1 MTIRSKRASAL
12 ALLAACAWS
21 AASPAVASP
30 LLLDW
35 SPQALLG
42 AASGNAY
49 SNVNRG
55 QHFAEAVSFT
65 VNTLVDG
72 MSIYSTDRY
81 GALGAL
87 VDIAIWAD
95 EDGRPGALLG
105 RFGSAIDTIDGSGAS
120 TDNVRKHAQ
129 FGGFTMLADV
139 SYWIGMAGHTVEL
152 AQTAIRGGNGANGG
166 DGRMAQFTGSGSYLG
181 QTNAGDMAF
190 RLYGTALGPQ
200 QHIAIPLP
208 GTVPLFGLAGL
219 ALVAARRRRSA

>member
-1 MTIRSKRASAL
+1 ML
-12 ALLAACAWS
+12 ACAWCF
-21 AASPAVASP
+21 ATPAVASP
-30 LLLDW
+30 ILLDW

-42 AASGNAY
+42 ATSGNAY

-55 QHFAEAVSFT
+55 QHFAEAVSFA

-72 MSIYSTDRY
+72 MAIYSHDRY
-81 GALGAL
+81 GALGTL

-95 EDGRPGALLG
+95 ENGRPGALLG
-105 RFGSAIDTIDGSGAS
+105 RSGSAIGAIDGDGAS
-120 TDNVRKHAQ
+120 MGNVRKHAE

-152 AQTAIRGGNGANGG
+152 AQTAVRGGNGANGG
-166 DGRMAQFTGSGSYLG
+166 DGQMAQFTGNGSYLG
-181 QTNAGDMAF
+181 QTAAGDMAF
-190 RLYGTALGPQ
+190 RLYGTALGPA

-208 GTVPLFGLAGL
+208 GTLPLFGLAGV